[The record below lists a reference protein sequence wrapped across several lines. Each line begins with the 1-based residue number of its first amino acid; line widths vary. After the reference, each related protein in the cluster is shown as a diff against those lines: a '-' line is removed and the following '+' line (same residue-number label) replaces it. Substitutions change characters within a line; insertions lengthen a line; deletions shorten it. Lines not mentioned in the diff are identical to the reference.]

1 MADYNI
7 NQLTGRLS
15 KLFTGTAKRYYDY
28 LVNRIQDSHEEQAF
42 SEKRQVFYAKCI
54 SFYDT
59 NNPSLDNQLTKW
71 TFTKDNINKY
81 AVRFRFTGI
90 DIARN
95 QFPDPGLQLDGA
107 RRVLTIMHPYAIVDK
122 KDVTMNVGSIFRV
135 RELNGTYLIDS
146 FLDSSETATFQ
157 NQAPTSAQG
166 AFVGPPAPLSSFPT
180 DPTGLQEIYINDNA
194 TSVIDITK
202 KVNGQKNWGNA
213 EQSPAT
219 QAAWNYLR
227 PFLPPGTGLNSVIR
241 NQTDQNAMAIRMA
254 KSRGRS
260 FASAGPAYDFL
271 IKNEVVIARE
281 VGHGHGGKNG
291 SAAFDLSGAEIN
303 DIKKAVEL
311 FNEDPW
317 MNQYVKFEPFLK
329 GHTNRSILEPSNGV
343 NGVAHIGLFL
353 IKVKLPY
360 DPTFLTKY
368 GFFDSVVDEDKK
380 DFMKNTDTNPEGW
393 TWREWKRKYPAHYK
407 STTGLDISPQNF
419 TELKNQLKKEYKID
433 RSQ

>member
-15 KLFTGTAKRYYDY
+15 RLFTGTAKRYYDY

-59 NNPSLDNQLTKW
+59 NNPSLDEQFDKM
-71 TFTKDNINKY
+71 TFDDNNINRY

-95 QFPDPGLQLDGA
+95 QLPDPGLQADGA

-122 KDVTMNVGSIFRV
+122 KDVIMGVGSIFRV
-135 RELNGTYLIDS
+135 RELNGTYLVDS
-146 FLDSSETATFQ
+146 ILDASEADKVQ
-157 NQAPTSAQG
+157 KQAAANAKD
-166 AFVGPPAPLSSFPT
+166 AFVGPPAPLGSFPS
-180 DPTGLQEIYINDNA
+180 DPSKLEDIYINENA
-194 TSVIDITK
+194 TSVVDIARS
-202 KVNGQKNWGNA
+202 VSGQKNWGNT

-227 PFLPPGTGLNSVIR
+227 PFLPPGAKLNSVIR
-241 NQTDQNAMAIRMA
+241 TQANQDAVALSMA
-254 KSRGRS
+254 KKRGQS

-271 IKNEVVIARE
+271 IKNDVKIARR

-291 SAAFDLSGAEIN
+291 SAAFDLSGADIN
-303 DIKKAVEL
+303 DIKKSIEL
-311 FNEDPW
+311 FNDDPW
-317 MNQYVKFEPFLK
+317 MNQYVEFEPFTK
-329 GHTNRSILEPSNGV
+329 GHTNRSLLEPSNGV
-343 NGVAHIGLFL
+343 NGVVHVGLY
-353 IKVKLPY
+353 IKKVKLPY

-368 GFFDSVVDEDKK
+368 GFFASTKGK
-380 DFMKNTDTNPEGW
+380 DNKLPFTENTDVNPGGLSW
-393 TWREWKRKYPAHYK
+393 TDWKQQYPSLYK
-407 STTGLDISPQNF
+407 KKTGLDISGKEF
-419 TELKNQLKKEYKID
+419 AELKKLVKKEYKTD
-433 RSQ
+433 

>member
-15 KLFTGTAKRYYDY
+15 RLFTGTAKRHYDY

-59 NNPSLDNQLTKW
+59 NNPSLDSIDKM
-71 TFTKDNINKY
+71 TFDDKNINQY

-95 QFPDPGLQLDGA
+95 QLPDPGLQAPGA

-122 KDVTMNVGSIFRV
+122 KDVIMGVGSIFRV
-135 RELNGTYLIDS
+135 RELNGTYLVDS
-146 FLDSSETATFQ
+146 ILDASEADKIRK
-157 NQAPTSAQG
+157 QAAANAKD
-166 AFVGPPAPLSSFPT
+166 AFVGPPAPLGSFPS
-180 DPTGLQEIYINDNA
+180 DPTRLQDIYINDNA

-241 NQTDQNAMAIRMA
+241 TQANQDAVALSMA
-254 KSRGRS
+254 KNRGQS
-260 FASAGPAYDFL
+260 FTSAKPAYDFL
-271 IKNEVVIARE
+271 IKNKVRIARK

-291 SAAFDLSGAEIN
+291 SAAFDLSGADIN
-303 DIKKAVEL
+303 DIKKSIEL
-311 FNEDPW
+311 FNDDPW
-317 MNQYVKFEPFLK
+317 MNQYVKFEPFMK

-393 TWREWKRKYPAHYK
+393 TWREWKQKYPAHYK
-407 STTGLDISPQNF
+407 SITGLDISPQNF

-433 RSQ
+433 RTQ